1 MHPRNASKQ
10 RNREPGA
17 WQLRSIVPVVALM
30 VRRKSRVG
38 QRSTADAD
46 GNGSGEAVGIA
57 KAGEACARGRMA
69 ESKGGR
75 AVMACS

>member
-10 RNREPGA
+10 RNRDAGA

-46 GNGSGEAVGIA
+46 GNGSGEAVGS
-57 KAGEACARGRMA
+57 E
-69 ESKGGR
+69 GGR
-75 AVMACS
+75 GMRARQDGREQGRACGHGV